1 MEDILAII
9 IIFGVGTLFDRIK
22 KQDGKKQE
30 NKNSIKT
37 VKEDKVEPQ
46 KQNLNN
52 TAKNLENLKDKLKE
66 KRKEKIKEEENKRIE
81 KVKNISA
88 DKEERF
94 KENILEDKLKE
105 NKYHKKPDKIFRKSK
120 NISFINKNNIKN
132 AIIMKEILDKP
143 KSLKK

>member
-66 KRKEKIKEEENKRIE
+66 KRKEKEENKRIE

-105 NKYHKKPDKIFRKSK
+105 NKYHKKPDKTFRKSK